1 MVYVVFGFVISF
13 QLKGKYKKAEKPTD
27 CKTRESPSYPNKNDT
42 YNVYTLKFKV
52 LKTDVQNV
60 DKQN

>member
-1 MVYVVFGFVISF
+1 M
-13 QLKGKYKKAEKPTD
+13 KPTD
-27 CKTRESPSYPNKNDT
+27 CKTKESHLYRHKNDT

-52 LKTDVQNV
+52 LKMDIQNV